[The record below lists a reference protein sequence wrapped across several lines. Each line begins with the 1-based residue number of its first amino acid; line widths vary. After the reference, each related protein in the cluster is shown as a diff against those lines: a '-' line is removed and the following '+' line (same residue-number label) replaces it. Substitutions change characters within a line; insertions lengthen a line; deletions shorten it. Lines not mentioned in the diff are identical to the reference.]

1 MPLMATRYFF
11 VGPNHVSST
20 QNLVLY
26 ISDETREISA
36 VVTTIRDRN
45 ILNICVIQNPQNKF
59 YDVDSFEILIFRR
72 NVCSMSIEDITFLH
86 CIDHGFDLSIG
97 PVTEP
102 CGSLFE
108 RKTNNVLLG
117 KGYVC
122 DNELGR
128 SNSFISPGSKS

>member
-1 MPLMATRYFF
+1 MATRYFF

-26 ISDETREISA
+26 ISDETRENSA

-45 ILNICVIQNPQNKF
+45 IFNIYVIQIPQGKP
-59 YDVDSFEILIFRR
+59 YDVGSIKILICRQ
-72 NVCSMSIEDITFLH
+72 NMCSMSIEDITCLP
-86 CIDHGFDLSIG
+86 CIDHGSDLLIG

-108 RKTNNVLLG
+108 RKT
-117 KGYVC
+117 KK
-122 DNELGR
+122 E
-128 SNSFISPGSKS
+128 

>member
-1 MPLMATRYFF
+1 MATRYFF

-26 ISDETREISA
+26 TSDETRENSA

-45 ILNICVIQNPQNKF
+45 IFNIYVIQIPQGKP
-59 YDVDSFEILIFRR
+59 YDVDSIKILICRQ
-72 NVCSMSIEDITFLH
+72 NMCSMSIEDITCLF
-86 CIDHGFDLSIG
+86 CIDHGIDLSIG

-102 CGSLFE
+102 YGSLCE
-108 RKTNNVLLG
+108 RNTKNVLLG
-117 KGYVC
+117 KNYVC

-128 SNSFISPGSKS
+128 SNSFISPGRKS

>member
-1 MPLMATRYFF
+1 MATRYFF

-26 ISDETREISA
+26 ISDETRENSA

-45 ILNICVIQNPQNKF
+45 IFNICVIQNPQNKP
-59 YDVDSFEILIFRR
+59 YDVDSIKILIYRR
-72 NVCSMSIEDITFLH
+72 NVCSMSIEDITCLF
-86 CIDHGFDLSIG
+86 CIDHGIDLSIG

-102 CGSLFE
+102 YGSLRE
-108 RKTNNVLLG
+108 RNTNNVLLG

-128 SNSFISPGSKS
+128 SNSFISPGSIS

>member
-1 MPLMATRYFF
+1 M
-11 VGPNHVSST
+11 
-20 QNLVLY
+20 VLY

-45 ILNICVIQNPQNKF
+45 ILNICVIQNPQNKL
-59 YDVDSFEILIFRR
+59 YDVDSFEILIYRR